1 MGDSFPMTGGDG
13 LYSYAKNSNLQK
25 ESAEKLKG
33 MLVGSIVENL
43 DINSSKSFRIV
54 DFGCSTGPNTFVA
67 VDTIIQGI
75 TQKYQQ
81 EGISNF
87 PQIQVFFSDHVS
99 NDFNI
104 LFANIPKDK
113 KYFAAG
119 VPGSFHGRLFP
130 RASLNFVYSSHALQ
144 WLSKVPEEITDA
156 SSPSFNKGRIFY
168 ANAPSEVGQ
177 AYRAQHARDIEA
189 FLGARA
195 EEVAPGGL
203 MALLLSGRHD
213 GTSPAEYSLGPVFE
227 PLESTLLDLANEG
240 VLSHEKIDSFNLPIF
255 CSSTEELRTIIQENG
270 CFEILILEKQVQE
283 YLPVVTTAEC
293 RAGFESIIRNHFGDE
308 IIEQLFDRYSKT
320 IEDRLPLRPDDGIAI
335 GLFILLKRNP

>member
-1 MGDSFPMTGGDG
+1 MGDSFHMTGGDDP
-13 LYSYAKNSNLQK
+13 YSYAKNSNRQVTYK
-25 ESAEKLKG
+25 RTAERIMG

-43 DINSSKSFRIV
+43 DIKQVCSISNSFRIV

-67 VDTIIQGI
+67 VDTIIKGI
-75 TQKYQQ
+75 TQKYK
-81 EGISNF
+81 F

-104 LFANIPKDK
+104 LFANIPKDG

-130 RASLNFVYSSHALQ
+130 RASLNFDYSSHALQ

-156 SSPSFNKGRIFY
+156 SSPSFNKGMIFY

-189 FLGARA
+189 FLSARA

-213 GTSPAEYSLGPVFE
+213 GTSPAECSLGPLFE

-255 CSSTEELRTIIQENG
+255 SSSPEEFRAIIQENES
-270 CFEILILEKQVQE
+270 FEILILEKQAQE
-283 YLPVVTTAEC
+283 ILPVITT
-293 RAGFESIIRNHFGDE
+293 
-308 IIEQLFDRYSKT
+308 
-320 IEDRLPLRPDDGIAI
+320 
-335 GLFILLKRNP
+335 